1 MRESR
6 IKSEVQNLKAAGCSR
21 SGWRAVGIL
30 FLLAMALL
38 IGGCATRREQETF
51 TRTFEFGRDTFA
63 YSNQLFW
70 VYKIDPATG
79 KATHEWREPPPTYAQ
94 HCFVVARSARQFF
107 QHAEFDGS
115 LPRTDEPTYRR
126 LIRRVISLDPRHEL
140 ASTNKVTIPGFS
152 SLHEFSASYEDLL
165 KAECG
170 SMWKSYFQRG
180 HWRMIWFFTSGQQR
194 RMAQQLIESIK
205 RNRPP
210 VVHMAHFPRL
220 QINHALLFY
229 DAQPSADGWEFA
241 AYDPNFSTTPSKVFF
256 REKDGRFYFPPQS
269 YFPGGKVDVYEI
281 YYRWNY

>member
-1 MRESR
+1 MVESR
-6 IKSEVQNLKAAGCSR
+6 IKSEVQNLMAAARSR
-21 SGWRAVGIL
+21 SGWRSVGFL
-30 FLLAMALL
+30 FLLAMPLL
-38 IGGCATRREQETF
+38 VGGCATRREPETF
-51 TRTFEFGRDTFA
+51 TRAFEFGRDTFA

-79 KATHEWREPPPTYAQ
+79 KTTHEWREPPPTYAQ

-115 LPRTDEPTYRR
+115 LPRTDEPTYRK

-140 ASTNKVTIPGFS
+140 APTNKVTIPGFC
-152 SLHEFSASYEDLL
+152 SLHEFSSSYEDLL

-180 HWRMIWFFTSGQQR
+180 NWRMIWFFTSGQRR

-210 VVHMAHFPRL
+210 VVHLAHFPRL

-229 DAQPSADGWEFA
+229 DAQPSPEGWEFS
-241 AYDPNFSTTPSKVFF
+241 AYDPNFSATPSKVFF
-256 REKDGRFYFPPQS
+256 REKEGRFYFPPQS
-269 YFPGGKVDVYEI
+269 YFPGGEVDVYEI